1 MDCVWHIA
9 IQIVWVL
16 ELDVSNLRV
25 VCEDVY
31 VGAWFLNYI
40 WGMIFLSQGFNSP
53 IWYFCLVIE
62 LSFLLSFSWDV
73 DAQIFIIENLTIQ
86 VAN

>member
-1 MDCVWHIA
+1 
-9 IQIVWVL
+9 VWVL

-53 IWYFCLVIE
+53 I
-62 LSFLLSFSWDV
+62 
-73 DAQIFIIENLTIQ
+73 
-86 VAN
+86 